1 MTFYSLR
8 QKQSWLIISNIAL
21 GLIYYAVAIQSR
33 ILSSSLQDVTP
44 IWPPDGFSSAAIL
57 FFGNQML
64 PGVFLGAI
72 LSNFTFFDHTSLVTI
87 ITSSLSVLMIGI
99 GNTLA
104 AWLGVF
110 LLGKVRKKGAIL
122 SQTFDRPNHVL
133 QFMLITSMI
142 GPMLSATFG
151 LIAMIL
157 IGKVSLENYHS
168 VWFTWW
174 VSNFAGILVFTPA
187 LIKWLEIFQSVQRRK
202 DQDKYGDNSSEQGE
216 NEQDL
221 LWQTRPI
228 QYLLNHK
235 KKVIELIILLVLIIE
250 ISHISISDYHI
261 EYMFIPC
268 LVWGVFRFG
277 SFITN
282 NLTILV
288 ASTTVINTVNGVGSF
303 ADGDLNLCLALLQ
316 TFISTIVLTSL
327 ILNAVVQERKE
338 TLLSLQKSQ
347 ADLLQKS
354 TELANTAELL
364 EEQFARAL
372 LLKNITQEIR
382 RNLDTEKIF
391 IIAVQQLGR
400 VLQVSRCLIFSYQE
414 DSMPC
419 LVQKAEYLDRNVDHV
434 PALNV
439 QTCHSN
445 YINELL
451 TQDRV
456 FIYNSQAI
464 ADEQVMI
471 EDDCDQLNIKSML
484 AIRTSYQ
491 GKANGLITLH
501 ECYYDRQWQP
511 DEIELLERVADQ
523 VGIALAQA
531 TLLEQEKQQRQ
542 LLAQQNRELQSAKL
556 IAEAANLAKSEFL
569 TNMSHELRTPLN
581 GILGMTQLLQLSP
594 NLAESD
600 QEHLKIIYQSGWH
613 LCTLIN
619 DILDISKIEAGKIE
633 ISYTQ
638 INLNSLLNGILE
650 VCRLRAD
657 EKKVALIYQP
667 DPDLPT
673 YILADEKRLRQIL
686 LNLVGNAVKFT
697 DEGTV
702 ILKVEAGDR
711 PQANQCMIKFS
722 VIDTGVG
729 IPAENLER
737 IFLPFEQV
745 GSTRFKSH
753 GTGLGL
759 AISRRLAQMMC
770 SEIEVVSQLGK
781 GSTFSFTLHVNLSM
795 YSEVETPKK
804 EPIKPEQK
812 LLGEK
817 IPLKILVAEDNYYN
831 QKIMEAMLETLGY
844 HPIIV
849 ENGLQVLEYLEQN
862 HCDVIFLDLQ
872 MPVMNGQEAMKHILK
887 LQKSSKQIPYVIA
900 ITANAMIGE
909 KEKCLELGMDGYL
922 TKPVTLE
929 QISDALITVTGKYKK
944 QIT

>member
-1 MTFYSLR
+1 MTVHLLR
-8 QKQSWLIISNIAL
+8 QKKFWLIINNIAL
-21 GLIYYAVAIQSR
+21 GFIYYAVAIQSR

-57 FFGNQML
+57 FFGNKML
-64 PGVFLGAI
+64 PGVFIGAI
-72 LSNFTFFDHTSLVTI
+72 LSNLTFFNHDNLVTI
-87 ITSSLSVLMIGI
+87 ITSSLSVLTIGI
-99 GNTLA
+99 GNTVGG
-104 AWLGVF
+104 WLGVF
-110 LLGKVRKKGAIL
+110 LLGKIRKKGAIL
-122 SQTFDRPNHVL
+122 YKTFDRPNHVV
-133 QFMLITSMI
+133 QFMLMTGII
-142 GPMLSATFG
+142 GPIVSASFG
-151 LIAMIL
+151 LTAMIL
-157 IGKVSLENYHS
+157 IGKVSLANYQNI
-168 VWFTWW
+168 WFTWW

-187 LIKWLEIFQSVQRRK
+187 IINWLEFFQGKNQ
-202 DQDKYGDNSSEQGE
+202 DNS
-216 NEQDL
+216 QDNYQEKF
-221 LWQTRPI
+221 WEIRPL
-228 QYLLNHK
+228 QYLFNHK
-235 KKVIELIILLVLIIE
+235 KKFIEFIILFLMIIK
-250 ISHISISDYHI
+250 ISRISISDHHI

-268 LVWGVFRFG
+268 LVWAVFRFG
-277 SFITN
+277 TFVTN
-282 NLTILV
+282 NLTILI
-288 ASTTVINTVNGVGSF
+288 AITTVINTVNGLGSF
-303 ADGDLNLCLALLQ
+303 ADGNLNLCLALLQ
-316 TFISTIVLTSL
+316 TFISTIVLTTL

-338 TLLSLQKSQ
+338 TLLSLQKFQ

-354 TELANTAELL
+354 TELSKTAELL

-382 RNLDTEKIF
+382 RNLDAEKIF

-400 VLQVSRCLIFSYQE
+400 VLQVSRCLIFSYEE
-414 DSMPC
+414 DSIPC
-419 LVQKAEYLDRNVDHV
+419 LIQKAEYLDHDIEHL

-439 QTCHSN
+439 QTCISD
-445 YINELL
+445 YINDLL
-451 TQDRV
+451 AQDRV
-456 FIYNSQAI
+456 FIYNSKSI
-464 ADEQVMI
+464 ARGQVII
-471 EDDCDQLNIKSML
+471 EDGCDKLNVKSMV

-491 GKANGLITLH
+491 GKPNGVITLH

-511 DEIELLERVADQ
+511 NEIELLERVADQ

-594 NLAESD
+594 NLRDNDREYL
-600 QEHLKIIYQSGWH
+600 QIIYQSGWH

-633 ISYTQ
+633 MAYTQ
-638 INLNSLLNGILE
+638 INLGSLLNGILE

-657 EKKVALIYQP
+657 EKGVDLTYQP
-667 DPDLPT
+667 DPDLPS

-697 DEGTV
+697 DVGSV
-702 ILKVEAGDR
+702 ILKVDVCDR
-711 PQANQCMIKFS
+711 PQANQCIIKFS

-729 IPAENLER
+729 IPEENLER

-745 GSTRFKSH
+745 CSTRFKSH

-759 AISRRLAQMMC
+759 AISRRLAQMMG

-781 GSTFSFTLHVNLSM
+781 GSTFILTLNVNLSI
-795 YSEVETPKK
+795 YSDIEKSTNTLVMPV
-804 EPIKPEQK
+804 QK
-812 LLGEK
+812 LLAEE

-849 ENGLQVLEYLEQN
+849 ENGLEVLEYLKQN
-862 HCDVIFLDLQ
+862 HCDLIFLDLQ
-872 MPVMNGQEAMKHILK
+872 MPVMSGQEAMKNILK
-887 LQKSSKQIPYVIA
+887 LKLTDQSPYVVA
-900 ITANAMIGE
+900 ITANAMTSE
-909 KEKCLELGMDGYL
+909 KQKCLDLGMDGYL

-929 QISDALITVTGKYKK
+929 QISDTLTTITSKYKK